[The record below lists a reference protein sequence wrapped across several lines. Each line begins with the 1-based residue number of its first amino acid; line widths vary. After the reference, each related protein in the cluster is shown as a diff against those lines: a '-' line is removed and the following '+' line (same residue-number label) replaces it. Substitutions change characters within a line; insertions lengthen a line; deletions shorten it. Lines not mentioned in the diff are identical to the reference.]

1 MAKLRVGVIQMQAH
15 LGEKERNLA
24 HAAELIARAAKDEPD
39 VILLPETFNVGFFPT
54 DLAAHADAAE
64 KGESWQLLSRLA
76 REHRVNIVGGSV
88 VRFGHQGDVRN
99 TTYVFN
105 REGQE
110 VARYDKIHL
119 FSPSGEKDRF
129 AAGTLPSLFT
139 LENLPMASIIC
150 YDLRFPEL
158 VRGLALSG
166 AKVLFVPAEWPH
178 PRVEHWRTL
187 LKARAIENQI
197 FVVACNAC
205 GPVGD
210 LVNSGHSAVIDL
222 WGEVL
227 MEAGEKEAILSVDL
241 ELDTVEEVRRR
252 IAVFAD
258 RRPEVYAQLW
268 QEK

>member
-1 MAKLRVGVIQMQAH
+1 MSQLRVSVIQMQVE

-39 VILLPETFNVGFFPT
+39 VLLLPETFNVGFFPT

-64 KGESWQLLSRLA
+64 EGESRQLLSRLA

-88 VRFGHQGDVRN
+88 VRFGPDGEVRN

-105 REGQE
+105 RVGQE

-129 AAGTLPSLFT
+129 AAGTTPSLFT
-139 LENLPMASIIC
+139 LEGISLASIIC

-158 VRGLALSG
+158 VRGLALAG
-166 AKVLFVPAEWPH
+166 AQVLFVPAEWPH

-187 LKARAIENQI
+187 LRARAIENQF

-205 GPVGD
+205 GPVGN
-210 LVNSGHSAVIDL
+210 LVNSGHSAVIDP

-227 MEAGEKEAILSVDL
+227 VEAGEEEVILSVNL
-241 ELDTVEEVRRR
+241 NLDSVAEVRRR

-258 RRPEVYAQLW
+258 RRPEVYAPAPQC
-268 QEK
+268 K